1 MVGTSKKSR
10 EKQIE
15 SYKLKLWMHDKTLS
29 LFIFLPLGN
38 KISCSIMAGPWE
50 NVDIL
55 DCIQEGIPTPLR
67 HRSAFDCPSSR
78 TVDALG
84 QMIESEK
91 AAASL

>member
-1 MVGTSKKSR
+1 M
-10 EKQIE
+10 
-15 SYKLKLWMHDKTLS
+15 
-29 LFIFLPLGN
+29 
-38 KISCSIMAGPWE
+38 
-50 NVDIL
+50 DIL